1 MFLAWNEIKYSK
13 TRFALIIGV
22 MVLVSYLVY
31 FLTGL
36 AFGLSQDNRTSVD
49 KWEAD
54 AIVLTDESNANISMS
69 MMAQGEKDDVNADE
83 VAVLGQAPNV
93 VRREGE
99 TSEEAK
105 INVTFLG

>member
-1 MFLAWNEIKYSK
+1 MFLAWKEIKYSK

-36 AFGLSQDNRTSVD
+36 AYGLAQDNRTSVD

-54 AIVLTDESNANISMS
+54 AIVLTDESNTNINMS
-69 MMAQGEKDDVNADE
+69 MLTFEQAKEVKADE
-83 VAVLGQAPNV
+83 LRYLV
-93 VRREGE
+93 
-99 TSEEAK
+99 
-105 INVTFLG
+105 